1 MCDRGHLEGA
11 GEGIFENAETYKV
24 KKMPGRQKITRRGP
38 EARVKSQKA
47 GCAFAKP
54 QTFTFTVNDNTIL
67 SQYWGA

>member
-1 MCDRGHLEGA
+1 MEGA

-54 QTFTFTVNDNTIL
+54 
-67 SQYWGA
+67 